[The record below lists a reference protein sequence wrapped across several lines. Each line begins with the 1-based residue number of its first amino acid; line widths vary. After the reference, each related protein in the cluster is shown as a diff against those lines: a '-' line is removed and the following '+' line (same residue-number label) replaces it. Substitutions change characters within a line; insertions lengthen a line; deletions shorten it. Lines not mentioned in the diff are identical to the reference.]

1 MILYS
6 GDCVSVTILPDF
18 SSRISGGKLCVARR
32 ALIMASAAS
41 LPRSEAHPPQLLKQG
56 PHSIG
61 FSGGQLSSYVEGSS
75 ALDFPWIH
83 DARPQDQSQNK
94 TNNIKRL

>member
-1 MILYS
+1 M
-6 GDCVSVTILPDF
+6 VTISSGSWLTCTAGAGAVQIGFLP
-18 SSRISGGKLCVARR
+18 STTW
-32 ALIMASAAS
+32 
-41 LPRSEAHPPQLLKQG
+41 RSWLRFDRDS

-61 FSGGQLSSYVEGSS
+61 FSGGQLSAYVEGSS